1 MIDIKNL
8 TVLFKTFSIPFKDYT
23 FKKNKVTFISGRN
36 GSGKTSLLKALASL
50 REYEGDIKVKGEITY
65 NSQEAV
71 LFNRSVYENIVYP
84 LKIRNLDISQYKEAI
99 KKYCEVLE
107 ITHLLDNNAHKISSG
122 EKMKVS
128 IVRSIVF
135 NPDIVLLDEPTTHL
149 DLESIDELTILI
161 KNLKNKITFIIVSH
175 NRKFIDDLLD
185 EEYHLGGNY
194 VFSKIN
200 WWNN

>member
-1 MIDIKNL
+1 MIEIKNL
-8 TVLFKTFSIPFKDYT
+8 KVLFKTFAMPFEDYN
-23 FKKNKVTFISGRN
+23 FKKNRVTFVKGRN
-36 GSGKTSLLKALASL
+36 GSGKTTLLKSLANL
-50 REYEGDIKVKGEITY
+50 IEYEGVINIDGEVTY

-71 LFNRSVYENIVYP
+71 LFNRSVYENIIYP
-84 LKIRNLDISQYKEAI
+84 IKIRNLDISQYTKTI
-99 KKYCEVLE
+99 DYYCKVLD
-107 ITHLLDNNAHKISSG
+107 ISHLLTNNAHKISSG

-128 IVRSIVF
+128 IVRSIIF

-161 KNLKNKITFIIVSH
+161 KKLKDKITFVIVSH
-175 NRKFIDDLLD
+175 NQKFIDDLLD

-200 WWNN
+200 R